1 MRVGRVLLLLLAM
14 LPAVAGARAGE
25 RCPGAPHR
33 LESLTLPAP
42 ELGVDKR
49 LLVYLP
55 PGYACDADRRYPL
68 LVVNDGQDLFD
79 WNPFADG
86 LPAEVAAEIARRE
99 GWYGSWRLDAQLD
112 AAAAAGRLPPMVVV
126 GIASD
131 DGRRSSDLV
140 PVAWEG
146 SSEGLGEA
154 YGRFVADIVVP
165 FAERRWRLLAE
176 RRCRTIAG
184 ASFGGVSALQIGLAH
199 PEVFGLALALSPVLR
214 EPAIAGYVAGAWR
227 TRPPG
232 PPARLLV
239 DFDDDAVGRSDRA
252 WLAAVTRGA
261 AEVALRTSP
270 GGRHAL
276 GSWRSRAIGDLA
288 RLSAASCR
296 PASPA
301 G

>member
-1 MRVGRVLLLLLAM
+1 MGRFLLVLLAVLA
-14 LPAVAGARAGE
+14 AAGAARADP
-25 RCPGAPHR
+25 RCPDTPHR
-33 LESLTLPAP
+33 LESVTLAAA

-55 PGYACDADRRYPL
+55 PGYGCGDARRYPL

-79 WNPFADG
+79 WNPYAG
-86 LPAEVAAEIARRE
+86 ELPAEVAAEIDRRR

-112 AAAAAGRLPPMVVV
+112 AAAAAGLLPPMVVV

-146 SSEGLGEA
+146 ASEGLGEA
-154 YGRFVADIVVP
+154 YGRFVAGVVVP
-165 FAERRWRLLAE
+165 FAERRWRLAGD

-199 PEVFGLALALSPVLR
+199 PDVFGLALALSPVLR
-214 EPAIAGYVAGAWR
+214 EPAIAGYIAGAWR

-232 PPARLLV
+232 PPARILV
-239 DFDDDAVGRSDRA
+239 DFDDDAVGAADRA
-252 WLAAVTRGA
+252 WLAAVTRDA

-270 GGRHAL
+270 QGRHAL
-276 GSWRSRAIGDLA
+276 GSWRARAIGDLA